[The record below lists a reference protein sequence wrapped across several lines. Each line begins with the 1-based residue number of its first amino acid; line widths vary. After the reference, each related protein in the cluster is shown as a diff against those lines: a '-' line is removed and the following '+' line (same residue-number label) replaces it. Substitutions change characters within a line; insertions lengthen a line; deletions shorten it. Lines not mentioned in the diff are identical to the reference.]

1 MDARRQPGPNSLSG
15 IAPTPDRVNEAV
27 TMAPAAGAR
36 GRIEPDLSKTLPGD
50 FMLHDPRLADDDD
63 KEKDGGDGGMMKK
76 MLKTRSILV
85 FEQVSDKL
93 ARRVQSNLLL
103 LQQDDEKSPITVYI
117 NSPGGS
123 ADSGF
128 AIFDSLRFFKPPVR
142 TVVNGLCASAA
153 VMIYLAAP
161 KERRFS
167 LPNSRFLLHQPSTM
181 AYGSASDIQINAEE
195 IVKLRERYNQ
205 IVGEECGK
213 TMEQVTKDADRDF
226 WLSPEEAKKYGLVGK
241 VCKHIGDLG

>member
-1 MDARRQPGPNSLSG
+1 MDARRRQPDLNPLSG

-27 TMAPAAGAR
+27 NKAPAAGAQ
-36 GRIEPDLSKTLPGD
+36 GLPVDLSKTLPGD
-50 FMLHDPRLADDDD
+50 FMLHDPRLAEDDD

-117 NSPGGS
+117 HSPGGS

-213 TMEQVTKDADRDF
+213 SMEQVTKDADRDF
-226 WLSPEEAKKYGLVGK
+226 WLSPEEARKYGLVGK
-241 VCKHIGDLG
+241 VVKNIGDLG

>member
-1 MDARRQPGPNSLSG
+1 MDIRNEHRAPNPLSG
-15 IAPTPDRVNEAV
+15 IAPEPHRVIEAV
-27 TMAPAAGAR
+27 NRST
-36 GRIEPDLSKTLPGD
+36 ILPGD
-50 FMLHDPRLADDDD
+50 LMLHDDPRLADDDD
-63 KEKDGGDGGMMKK
+63 KEKDGADGGMMKK
-76 MLKTRSILV
+76 LLKTRSILV

-93 ARRVQSNLLL
+93 ARRVQSTLLL
-103 LQQDDEKSPITVYI
+103 LQQDDEKAPITVYI

-128 AIFDSLRFFKPPVR
+128 AIYDSLRFFKPPVR

-205 IVGEECGK
+205 IVGEECGGK
-213 TMEQVTKDADRDF
+213 SMEQVTKDADRDF
-226 WLSPEEAKKYGLVGK
+226 WLSPEEARKYGLVGK
-241 VCKHIGDLG
+241 VVKSIGELG

>member
-1 MDARRQPGPNSLSG
+1 MR
-15 IAPTPDRVNEAV
+15 
-27 TMAPAAGAR
+27 
-36 GRIEPDLSKTLPGD
+36 
-50 FMLHDPRLADDDD
+50 HDPRLADDDD
-63 KEKDGGDGGMMKK
+63 KEKEGGDGGLMKK
-76 MLKTRSILV
+76 MLKTRAILV

-117 NSPGGS
+117 ISPGGS

-181 AYGSASDIQINAEE
+181 AYGSASDIQITAEE

-205 IVGEECGK
+205 IVGEECGGK
-213 TMEQVTKDADRDF
+213 SMEQVTKDADRDF
-226 WLSPEEAKKYGLVGK
+226 WLSPEEAKKYGLVGRVVK
-241 VCKHIGDLG
+241 SIGELG

>member
-1 MDARRQPGPNSLSG
+1 MHNPLGEPESG
-15 IAPTPDRVNEAV
+15 IDPARLRVNDAV
-27 TMAPAAGAR
+27 DR
-36 GRIEPDLSKTLPGD
+36 SIYLPGD
-50 FMLHDPRLADDDD
+50 PPMLYDPRLAEDEEKD
-63 KEKDGGDGGMMKK
+63 KDGGDGGMMKK
-76 MLKTRSILV
+76 LLKTRAILV
-85 FEQVSDKL
+85 FEAVSDKL
-93 ARRVQSNLLL
+93 ARRVQSTLLL
-103 LQQDDEKSPITVYI
+103 LQQDDEKAPVTVYI

-213 TMEQVTKDADRDF
+213 TTDQVTKDADRDF
-226 WLSPEEAKKYGLVGK
+226 WLSPEEARKYGLVGRVVK
-241 VCKHIGDLG
+241 NIGELG

>member
-1 MDARRQPGPNSLSG
+1 MDVRNPQPRPNPLSG
-15 IAPTPDRVNEAV
+15 IGPAPLRVNES
-27 TMAPAAGAR
+27 M
-36 GRIEPDLSKTLPGD
+36 DLSMNLPGD
-50 FMLHDPRLADDDD
+50 PMLHDPRLAEDDD

-76 MLKTRSILV
+76 LLKTRSILV

-93 ARRVQSNLLL
+93 ARRVQSTLLL
-103 LQQDDEKSPITVYI
+103 LQQDDEKAPITVYI

-128 AIFDSLRFFKPPVR
+128 AIYDSLRFFKPPVR

-205 IVGEECGK
+205 IVGEECGGK
-213 TMEQVTKDADRDF
+213 SMEQVTKDADRDF

-241 VCKHIGDLG
+241 VVKNIGELG